1 METLD
6 PREKTLLE
14 QIDRQK
20 LPTHIAI
27 TMDGNGRWAL
37 QRGLPRTV
45 GHQEGR
51 KSVRRVVEMC
61 RDLGVPVLTLYT
73 FSTENWNRPPEEV
86 AFLMNLIETV
96 AREEI
101 EELHQND
108 VRVNVLGKIEALPPS
123 LQEELERDMK
133 LTQNNRGLLLNLAI
147 NYGGRSEI
155 VEACRRLLRSGVS
168 PDQISEEIFSRY
180 LYTAGQP
187 DPDLLIR
194 TAGERRLSNFLLW
207 QSAYAEIYVTD
218 VLWPDFTKADLLEA
232 ILDYQGRIRKFG
244 GIRPVSSEKP
254 FQTFKPCYQ
263 NRCEK

>member
-1 METLD
+1 MKTLSS
-6 PREKTLLE
+6 REKKLLE
-14 QIDRQK
+14 QIDRQR
-20 LPTHIAI
+20 LPIHIAI

-37 QRGLPRTV
+37 QRGLPRIV

-86 AFLMNLIETV
+86 AFLMNFIETV

-108 VRVNVLGKIEALPPS
+108 VRVNVLGKMEALPPS
-123 LQEELERDMK
+123 LREELERDMQM
-133 LTQNNRGLLLNLAI
+133 TQNNTSLLLNLAI

-155 VEACRRLLRSGVS
+155 VEACRRLFCSGIS
-168 PDQISEEIFSRY
+168 PDQITEELFSRY

-207 QSAYAEIYVTD
+207 QSAYAEIYVTE

-232 ILDYQGRIRKFG
+232 IVDYQRRVRKFG
-244 GIRPVSSEKP
+244 GIHPVSPGKP
-254 FQTFKPCYQ
+254 FQTFRPCCQ
-263 NRCEK
+263 NQCEK